1 MFVFSKQK
9 ETMIKNKTEMY
20 ENKIKRLKAYY
31 SEEIK
36 ERDEKLAV
44 SYFGSYFLIHPF
56 NKYIINFS
64 FNQIPILQIIMKTI
78 RIKAKWKIMNLE
90 LENLRFKKK
99 NYLRK

>member
-44 SYFGSYFLIHPF
+44 SYYGFF
-56 NKYIINFS
+56 
-64 FNQIPILQIIMKTI
+64 
-78 RIKAKWKIMNLE
+78 
-90 LENLRFKKK
+90 
-99 NYLRK
+99 